1 MKEFELMAHRL
12 LFTLFKVIKSVK
24 LQLVK
29 AQHDKEE
36 VSFPFLFQ
44 LAPFCGSLDGS
55 KEKQKEPC
63 SVTNHTYQELCI
75 AFKYYCKCSRVDQK
89 VDVCIYYE

>member
-1 MKEFELMAHRL
+1 MKAFELVAHRL

-36 VSFPFLFQ
+36 VSFPFLFWH
-44 LAPFCGSLDGS
+44 APFCSSLDRS
-55 KEKQKEPC
+55 KEKQKEPYLM
-63 SVTNHTYQELCI
+63 TDHIDQELC
-75 AFKYYCKCSRVDQK
+75 F
-89 VDVCIYYE
+89 